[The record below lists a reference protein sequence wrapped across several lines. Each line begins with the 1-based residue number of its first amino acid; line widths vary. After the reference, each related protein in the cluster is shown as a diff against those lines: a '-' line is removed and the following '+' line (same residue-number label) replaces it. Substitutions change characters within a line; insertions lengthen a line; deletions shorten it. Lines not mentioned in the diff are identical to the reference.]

1 MKIIFYILFTVFTV
15 NIFAENFENIFQ
27 NANESYK
34 KGDYQKAI
42 NLYQLIEKSNESD
55 ILYYNMGN
63 AYAKL
68 EKFGYAILYY
78 EKSLSINPNNS
89 DALFNLK
96 MVNSKNIDKIL
107 DKSGKI
113 ETVGSN
119 AVYTF
124 LRSFDM
130 TLLIIVFLVLWIS
143 FWIILIGKKVSLT
156 VFKKNS
162 MTVLSILLLIVILFN
177 GMFIAGKYYSSVHIK
192 LGVCVEREINVL
204 EGPDESYRS
213 LFTVHEGLKSQI
225 TSERND
231 WFEITLPNGN
241 IGWVKKSSFKKI

>member
-78 EKSLSINPNNS
+78 
-89 DALFNLK
+89 
-96 MVNSKNIDKIL
+96 
-107 DKSGKI
+107 
-113 ETVGSN
+113 
-119 AVYTF
+119 
-124 LRSFDM
+124 
-130 TLLIIVFLVLWIS
+130 
-143 FWIILIGKKVSLT
+143 
-156 VFKKNS
+156 
-162 MTVLSILLLIVILFN
+162 
-177 GMFIAGKYYSSVHIK
+177 
-192 LGVCVEREINVL
+192 
-204 EGPDESYRS
+204 
-213 LFTVHEGLKSQI
+213 
-225 TSERND
+225 
-231 WFEITLPNGN
+231 
-241 IGWVKKSSFKKI
+241 